1 TNAQSRAFEDEL
13 MRRDIPY
20 KLVGGLRFYNRAE
33 IKDLVAYL
41 RVLNNPKEEISR
53 IRIEKLGKRRAEVFD
68 KWLEQKTDDE
78 KQENPG
84 RLLEEIINVVGFL
97 ERFDERD
104 EDDAA
109 RIENINELLAVASD
123 YKSVEKFLESA
134 ALSESEIK
142 QHKSNAKITL
152 MTVHAAK
159 GLEFENVFVV
169 GLEEGLFP
177 HSRSMLS
184 GEKEEIEEERRLI
197 YVAMTRA
204 KRRLTLSWARN
215 RLVFGGRHSSIPSRF
230 LSEVPERLLKK
241 VGGVQEVERKMSKPL
256 AEIDEFGEKK
266 RIIVQD
272 WEIAE
277 ATKDDFA
284 EIDNW

>member
-1 TNAQSRAFEDEL
+1 
-13 MRRDIPY
+13 MP
-20 KLVGGLRFYNRAE
+20 E

-41 RVLNNPKEEISR
+41 RVINNPDEEISR
-53 IRIEKLGKRRAEVFD
+53 GRIEKLGKRRADVFY
-68 KWLEQKTDDE
+68 KWLERISDEQK
-78 KQENPG
+78 KGNPG
-84 RLLEEIINVVGFL
+84 QLLEAVINAVNFL

-104 EDDAA
+104 EDDAG
-109 RIENINELLAVASD
+109 RIENINELLAVASE
-123 YKSVEKFLESA
+123 YKNVEEFLESA

-152 MTVHAAK
+152 MTIHAAK

-177 HSRSMLS
+177 HSRSLLS
-184 GEKEEIEEERRLI
+184 GEKEEVEEERRLM

-204 KRRLTLSWARN
+204 KKRLTLSWARS

-230 LSEVPERLLKK
+230 LAEIPEQLLKK
-241 VGGVQEVERKMSKPL
+241 VGGVREVERKMSRAIP
-256 AEIDEFGEKK
+256 ETDEFGEKK

-272 WEIAE
+272 WEVEA
-277 ATKDDFA
+277 ATKSDFE